1 MFHLVYF
8 LHSSIF
14 QEIKIGFKEKVRGFH
29 RKEANMYE
37 WVINKHMMKCNIIF
51 ETTHSRLLVG
61 FGVVHFQP
69 GIFIWIGNKILTITP
84 FVSSLVIKLRLKLC
98 CCRLL

>member
-14 QEIKIGFKEKVRGFH
+14 QEIKIGLKEKVRGFQ

-37 WVINKHMMKCNIIF
+37 WVINKHMMKCNIIL
-51 ETTHSRLLVG
+51 TQLTADCWSVLV
-61 FGVVHFQP
+61 
-69 GIFIWIGNKILTITP
+69 
-84 FVSSLVIKLRLKLC
+84 
-98 CCRLL
+98 